1 MTTLFTKLST
11 VALVAAFT
19 IAPVFALAD
28 SGKSKSFAPRSVG
41 STLEVMISDNGKA
54 VVRGAKV
61 TDVSGSTITAQ
72 TMWDASSITWTVRT
86 DGDTDFLRK
95 NGSTVGIDAVAEG
108 DYVSFSGSLMS
119 GSSFTIDADVV
130 KNWSLEESRT
140 MVAGTISDLDA
151 DSFTLAT
158 AARGEVT
165 VRVNADTDYTGNID
179 AFADLAVDA
188 KAVAYGSYNPDTK
201 VLTASSVSLSGKVS
215 AEKDKHPNGNAWGFW
230 KKFTGFFGG
239 NR

>member
-86 DGDTDFLRK
+86 DGDTDFLR
-95 NGSTVGIDAVAEG
+95 
-108 DYVSFSGSLMS
+108 
-119 GSSFTIDADVV
+119 
-130 KNWSLEESRT
+130 
-140 MVAGTISDLDA
+140 
-151 DSFTLAT
+151 
-158 AARGEVT
+158 
-165 VRVNADTDYTGNID
+165 
-179 AFADLAVDA
+179 
-188 KAVAYGSYNPDTK
+188 
-201 VLTASSVSLSGKVS
+201 
-215 AEKDKHPNGNAWGFW
+215 
-230 KKFTGFFGG
+230 
-239 NR
+239 